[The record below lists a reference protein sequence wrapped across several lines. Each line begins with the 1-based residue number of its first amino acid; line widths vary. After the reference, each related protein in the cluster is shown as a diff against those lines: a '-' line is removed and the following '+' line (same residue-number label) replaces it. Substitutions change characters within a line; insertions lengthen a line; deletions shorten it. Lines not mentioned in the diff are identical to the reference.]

1 MSPERPADAV
11 TSQPAPRASGLSLRS
26 ILLVLLFLA
35 AGGLWVRQVS
45 LISYTCQVAEGTPS
59 VPALTVLILL
69 GAVALVVSRFRH
81 SPLPSGEGPGA
92 GLPCSPLP
100 SGEGPGAGL
109 PCSPLP
115 SGEGPGVRH
124 NRFRRE
130 SLLIYLILSLSL
142 PMSCANVM
150 RQLFPAITALRYF
163 AQPENNYAHFAEQ
176 VPDWL
181 APTDDEAV
189 RRFYEGGKM
198 PWGPWRV
205 PLVTWF
211 GVFLA
216 YGLSLYCL
224 VALFRR
230 PWAEHERLTYPLVE
244 LTLEVAPGG
253 TAMHSARPLLT
264 HGLFWVGF
272 GLSLLFNAT
281 NVAKAFSPQ
290 VAALGVGYDL
300 GSIFTQRPWSG
311 LRPLYLAH
319 RPDIIGLGYLVPVDI
334 LFSTWFFYLVL
345 RFETFF
351 ALLFGYEKAG
361 FPYEWPQGFGAYV
374 GLAVVILYSARHHLK
389 AVVSQCVSGLE
400 ARPTNGNEEALPY
413 RLALFGFLL
422 GFALLIGLCIA
433 ASISPAK
440 SFIYCTLSYTM
451 ALVYSRIRAQTG
463 VPISYVL
470 PRRDVSQVLQ
480 ELWPTGRALSAFQV
494 REETNFAVL
503 TVLNRLTFPHIAA
516 FETEGIRM
524 ADRARIRQS
533 HLFAAIVF
541 GLVVGV
547 LIGYATHLTAYY
559 TYGCNVLDGGT
570 TQGGWRTRQALIEY
584 EKLQARTSGPTPCD
598 WPPVIARGVG
608 LLITTALLILRAR
621 FLRFPLHP
629 MGLALAATF
638 GYHTW
643 FALFVAWLCKTL
655 ILRLGGARLYRTAAP
670 AFLGLAVGHF
680 ILAGAV
686 WSLIGILN
694 EDAARRYLVWFA

>member
-176 VPDWL
+176 VPGWL

-189 RRFYEGGKM
+189 RRFYEGSEGGRIA
-198 PWGPWRV
+198 WQAWRV

-319 RPDIIGLGYLVPVDI
+319 RPEIIGLGYLVPVDI
-334 LFSTWFFYLVL
+334 LFST
-345 RFETFF
+345 
-351 ALLFGYEKAG
+351 
-361 FPYEWPQGFGAYV
+361 
-374 GLAVVILYSARHHLK
+374 
-389 AVVSQCVSGLE
+389 
-400 ARPTNGNEEALPY
+400 
-413 RLALFGFLL
+413 
-422 GFALLIGLCIA
+422 
-433 ASISPAK
+433 
-440 SFIYCTLSYTM
+440 
-451 ALVYSRIRAQTG
+451 
-463 VPISYVL
+463 
-470 PRRDVSQVLQ
+470 
-480 ELWPTGRALSAFQV
+480 
-494 REETNFAVL
+494 
-503 TVLNRLTFPHIAA
+503 
-516 FETEGIRM
+516 
-524 ADRARIRQS
+524 
-533 HLFAAIVF
+533 
-541 GLVVGV
+541 
-547 LIGYATHLTAYY
+547 
-559 TYGCNVLDGGT
+559 
-570 TQGGWRTRQALIEY
+570 
-584 EKLQARTSGPTPCD
+584 
-598 WPPVIARGVG
+598 
-608 LLITTALLILRAR
+608 
-621 FLRFPLHP
+621 
-629 MGLALAATF
+629 
-638 GYHTW
+638 
-643 FALFVAWLCKTL
+643 
-655 ILRLGGARLYRTAAP
+655 
-670 AFLGLAVGHF
+670 
-680 ILAGAV
+680 
-686 WSLIGILN
+686 
-694 EDAARRYLVWFA
+694 